1 MGNCRFGSLALAVML
16 AVFCQQAQG
25 QETDNDRGMLG
36 IGLAEK
42 KDVKVLPPPA
52 RPAVVYARSVFPG
65 SAADKGGV
73 QVNDIII
80 KFNNSLIQN
89 VSELQGLAAET
100 PPGTKI
106 MLTVLR
112 NEKTETLTITMG
124 SRKEFEQTSTAS
136 FIGKPAPELIGIDI
150 KTGKDQRLS
159 AFKGRPVIVELW
171 ATWCPTCR
179 TSIPRLNALKA
190 RHKKKKLEIIGV
202 SSEDQAVLQKFH
214 QHSPVD
220 YLSLRVDESA
230 LHQAYWTNSIPTFIY
245 IDAAGLIQT
254 AGVGENVL
262 TTIENN
268 LSK

>member
-1 MGNCRFGSLALAVML
+1 MGNCRFGSLALAFL
-16 AVFCQQAQG
+16 LTVFFQQAQG

-42 KDVKVLPPPA
+42 KDLKVLPPPA
-52 RPAVVYARSVFPG
+52 RAAVVYARSVLPG
-65 SAADKGGV
+65 SAADKGGI

-89 VSELQGLAAET
+89 VSELQALAAET
-100 PPGTKI
+100 PPGTKVTLI
-106 MLTVLR
+106 VLR
-112 NEKTETLTITMG
+112 NDKPETLSITMG
-124 SRKEFEQTSTAS
+124 SRKEFEQTSTSS
-136 FIGKPAPELIGIDI
+136 FIGKPAPELIGTDI
-150 KTGKDQRLS
+150 RTGQTQRLS
-159 AFKGRPVIVELW
+159 SFKGRPVIVELW

-179 TSIPRLNALKA
+179 TSIPRLNALLA
-190 RHKKKKLEIIGV
+190 RHKEKNLKIIGV
-202 SSEDQAVLQKFH
+202 SSEDQAVLKKFH
-214 QHSPVD
+214 QHSRVD

-254 AGVGENVL
+254 AGAGENVL
-262 TTIENN
+262 TTIEKN